1 MKTELI
7 PFTNEL
13 LPDAGY
19 LLAQRHKRNRA
30 MFPELPARFE
40 DASVARKAIETPWSK
55 KTAGGFAALR
65 DGKLIAYLIGETMS
79 QSWGRCG
86 YVYLPG
92 YAIAN
97 GESPALI
104 QDLYTLLGDAAFR
117 LAKKVDPSIAWT
129 RGFG

>member
-1 MKTELI
+1 MACC
-7 PFTNEL
+7 PNS
-13 LPDAGY
+13 P
-19 LLAQRHKRNRA
+19 
-30 MFPELPARFE
+30 RFE
-40 DASVARKAIETPWSK
+40 DASVASKAIETPWSK